1 MTNNLKTSPY
11 KALISVYHKEG
22 LAPVIEA
29 LVKAGFSYIPPEAAL
44 STYKAW
50 VPGPHL

>member
-1 MTNNLKTSPY
+1 MTNNLRNIPIR

-29 LVKAGFSYIPPEAAL
+29 LVKAGVQLYSSGLVGSEM
-44 STYKAW
+44 
-50 VPGPHL
+50 